1 MPATNDS
8 RVTSRAVDP
17 SFSPRRTLKRGALIA
32 AANWPTIVIQASAD
46 AVFKV
51 VVALPVVGGIVL
63 AALVIGAEPAA
74 LLTLDVRDMGTTV
87 FALLTARPATLAA
100 FVGAV
105 GTAVLGASTLAFL
118 VKAGHRRDRG
128 RVRTEHRA
136 GRGSRSREYVAVS
149 ARFSVEQFNAAVR
162 RFGPRFVRLGCGLL
176 AAYALSGAAYFQV
189 VVGAG
194 STGAWASA
202 AAATAS
208 LVVWITV
215 VNLLYLLAQ
224 VVMTAEDCGVLAAC
238 RRVVVLVARAL
249 ARGGARVCA
258 RAGDHRRRNHRVAA
272 GHGRAR
278 LRGVRPVL
286 LAGGL
291 AAAAGRLGRAGPGPA
306 VHLARRRRRLR
317 VGLSEQRSR
326 TMTAVP

>member
-1 MPATNDS
+1 
-8 RVTSRAVDP
+8 
-17 SFSPRRTLKRGALIA
+17 LIA

-63 AALVIGAEPAA
+63 AALAIGAEPAA

-100 FVGAV
+100 FIGAV

-118 VKAGHRRDRG
+118 IKAGTVAIVVASERNTG
-128 RVRTEHRA
+128 PIEEPSLPEH
-136 GRGSRSREYVAVS
+136 VAVS
-149 ARFSVEQFNAAVR
+149 ARFSVEQFNEAVH
-162 RFGPRFVRLGCGLL
+162 RFGPRFVRLGCALL

-194 STGAWASA
+194 SSGAWASA
-202 AAATAS
+202 AVATAS

-238 RRVVVLVARAL
+238 RRVVVLVARAWPAVL
-249 ARGGARVCA
+249 RVCA
-258 RAGDHRRRNHRVAA
+258 LVLAIIAGATIA
-272 GHGRAR
+272 S
-278 LRGVRPVL
+278 L
-286 LAGGL
+286 LAT
-291 AAAAGRLGRAGPGPA
+291 AALGFVAFVPFFWLVVLPLQLGAWVVRALVQQFISLGAIAAYASVYRNR
-306 VHLARRRRRLR
+306 
-317 VGLSEQRSR
+317 
-326 TMTAVP
+326 

>member
-1 MPATNDS
+1 
-8 RVTSRAVDP
+8 VDP

-63 AALVIGAEPAA
+63 AALAIGAEPAA

-100 FVGAV
+100 FIGAV

-118 VKAGHRRDRG
+118 VKAGTVAIVVASERNTG
-128 RVRTEHRA
+128 PIEEPWGPEH
-136 GRGSRSREYVAVS
+136 VAVS
-149 ARFSVEQFNAAVR
+149 ARFSVEQFNEAVH

-194 STGAWASA
+194 SSGAWANA
-202 AAATAS
+202 AVATAS

-238 RRVVVLVARAL
+238 RRVVVLVVRAWPVVLRVCGLVLAIIAGATIASLLATAALGFVAFVPFFWLVVLPLQLGAWVARAL
-249 ARGGARVCA
+249 VQQFISLGA
-258 RAGDHRRRNHRVAA
+258 VAA
-272 GHGRAR
+272 YASVYRNR
-278 LRGVRPVL
+278 
-286 LAGGL
+286 
-291 AAAAGRLGRAGPGPA
+291 
-306 VHLARRRRRLR
+306 
-317 VGLSEQRSR
+317 
-326 TMTAVP
+326 